1 VASQGF
7 THELD
12 SYTNSKRRKSSPQN
26 INNCVKEISSRP
38 MTAWRHAKRLA
49 ALEENDRRAAAK
61 LARSKVNSMETAA
74 QCRGY
79 RTRYKKNESWSI
91 RSVIEFPF
99 KRVRGKK
106 ITRPCVLAEKGLSWR
121 VDLGLDESFWRASR
135 IHTPA

>member
-1 VASQGF
+1 MNVVNRV
-7 THELD
+7 ELRLD

-79 RTRYKKNESWSI
+79 RTRSD
-91 RSVIEFPF
+91 V
-99 KRVRGKK
+99 
-106 ITRPCVLAEKGLSWR
+106 TRKMN
-121 VDLGLDESFWRASR
+121 LGLFEVSSSFLSSACAGRK
-135 IHTPA
+135 